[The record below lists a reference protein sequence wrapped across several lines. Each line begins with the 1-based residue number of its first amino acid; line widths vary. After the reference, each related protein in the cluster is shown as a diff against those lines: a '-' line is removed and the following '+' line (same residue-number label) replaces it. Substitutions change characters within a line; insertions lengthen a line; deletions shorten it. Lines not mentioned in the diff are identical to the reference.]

1 MLQDTGRRR
10 MAITLLCLIVS
21 STVFTSFLIFTDSHS
36 YNTWDYETDVGPAS
50 MVIVGSQGLEFM
62 DDILA
67 LPQIKKVS
75 SLMISVASVVA
86 YPPEHNVTFALS
98 NTDFKNASEF
108 FPQAPVE
115 EELNLTV
122 RVGCIDE
129 TFQENFP
136 SIINISNGK
145 LPESNIEIAFSE
157 RVADL
162 FQVTVGDIVSYEYG
176 VVSPYYSFL
185 RLVGVY
191 AQDEA
196 DTRSG
201 QYYALADAVITPALM
216 TNDSR
221 EDYVFLE
228 VDRSNCQPIVS
239 SIGVAFLSEVEEN
252 IREIEPQYAI
262 THQTSFYIDDILAK
276 GIVRYQTSL
285 LDMRFEQLNR
295 IQGFIFFALVFAGFG
310 VRYNIKHKKLEIE
323 MLRIRGASGIQIT
336 MAFLREL
343 MVLEAL
349 SIGFALGLG
358 FLLSRI
364 GFTTLGFFQFG
375 QLRNSPFLLTSD
387 SIIILIVLSI
397 AIPVSLYSIFYNNSK
412 IAPTASIGHGGLKRL
427 ARLMQLLRW
436 DISLSLVSLVI
447 LLPIWMSSSLVVQGP
462 IFAILVYG
470 LPFTFFIGIAGL
482 ISRSLRISTKWLSS
496 RLRKPLGTLAA
507 GLGIRRIS
515 WNAST
520 SGATVL
526 VIALALSLAWNG
538 AVIDVTL
545 PNTVL
550 THTRFAIGGDIAFR
564 LEEDSRG
571 LWNDLLVNVEENPI
585 VEGLST
591 VTTYG
596 LSLSA
601 EIQDLVKFVAIN
613 PLVYAGVGYDFLGN
627 PLAQSNLMTS
637 LTALDH
643 NPTGVIMTSDVARSY
658 GLSEG
663 DTLRAFRT
671 NGSEIETLTFN
682 ILDIVESLPDSMVGP
697 DGYQPPPSSSSIIV
711 GRGRIWMHIDF
722 ADTLFLQDSSLIT
735 VLCVRTREGTNGQE
749 LVDEILGSDIADTV
763 LGYAIAGV
771 ITEKSSHQSQFILD
785 RTIDTFL
792 IIIALGSVPVA
803 FLVHFN
809 EQLEDKRKE
818 SALLRTIGMKTLQL
832 HKFQVV
838 ETQSIILY
846 SILLIA
852 IGAPILIASSL
863 NVTMYTS
870 TIAFSAFPS
879 PILLSIPWIPL
890 FILIT
895 YLVLCAGAVGFILSF
910 LNAKLPISKVIRDT
924 WADSWYNR
932 GQTE

>member
-1 MLQDTGRRR
+1 
-10 MAITLLCLIVS
+10 MAITLLCMIVS
-21 STVFTSFLIFTDSHS
+21 STIFTSFLIFIDSYS
-36 YNTWDYETDVGPAS
+36 RNTWDYETDVGPAS
-50 MVIVGSQGLEFM
+50 MVIVGSEGLEFI
-62 DDILA
+62 DEILA
-67 LPQIKKVS
+67 LPQINRVS
-75 SLMISVASVVA
+75 SLNISVASVVA
-86 YPPEHNVTFALS
+86 YPPEHNVTLASSGTEFE
-98 NTDFKNASEF
+98 NASGY
-108 FPQAPVE
+108 FPQAATPPDPD
-115 EELNLTV
+115 LNLTI

-136 SIINISNGK
+136 SIINITNGK
-145 LPESNIEIAFSE
+145 LPERNIEIAFSK

-162 FQVTVGDIVSYEYG
+162 FQVTVGDIVSYEHG
-176 VVSPYYSFL
+176 VLSPYYSFL

-201 QYYALADAVITPALM
+201 HYYRLADAVIPTALM

-221 EDYVFLE
+221 EDYLFLE
-228 VDRSNCQPIVS
+228 VDRSNCQPIVPS
-239 SIGVAFLSEVEEN
+239 VGIASLSEVEEN
-252 IREIEPQYAI
+252 IRGIDPQYAI

-276 GIVRYQTSL
+276 GIVRYQASL
-285 LDMRFEQLNR
+285 LDLRLEQLNR

-310 VRYNIKHKKLEIE
+310 VRYNIKHRKLEIE
-323 MLRIRGASGIQIT
+323 MLRTRGASGIQIT
-336 MAFLREL
+336 LAFLREL

-375 QLRNSPFLLTSD
+375 QLRNSPFLLTFD
-387 SIIILIVLSI
+387 SIIILIILSI
-397 AIPVSLYSIFYNNSK
+397 VIPVSLYSIFHNNSK
-412 IAPTASIGHGGLKRL
+412 IVPTTSIGHGRLKRL

-436 DISLSLVSLVI
+436 DISLSLVSLVF
-447 LLPIWMSSSLVVQGP
+447 LLSIWESSSLVAQSP

-482 ISRSLRISTKWLSS
+482 ISRSLSTSTNWLSS
-496 RLRKPLGTLAA
+496 GLKKPLGKLAA

-538 AVIDVTL
+538 AVIDITI

-550 THTRFAIGGDIAFR
+550 NHTRFAIGGDIAFR
-564 LEEDSRG
+564 LEEDSRNS
-571 LWNDLLVNVEENPI
+571 WNDLLGNVEENPI

-601 EIQDLVKFVAIN
+601 EIQDLVKFVAID
-613 PLVYAGVGYDFLGN
+613 PLVYASVGYDSLGN
-627 PLAQSNLMTS
+627 PLAQSSLMAS
-637 LTALDH
+637 LSALDQ
-643 NPTGVIMTSDVARSY
+643 NPTGIIMTSDVARVY

-663 DTLRAFRT
+663 DTLRVFRA

-682 ILDIVESLPDSMVGP
+682 TLAIVESLPDSMVGP
-697 DGYQPPPSSSSIIV
+697 NGYQPPPSSTIV
-711 GRGRIWMHIDF
+711 GRGRIWMHIEH
-722 ADTLFLQDSSLIT
+722 ADTLFIQDSSLIT

-749 LVDEILGSDIADTV
+749 LVDAILGSDIADTV
-763 LGYAIAGV
+763 LGYAIASV
-771 ITEKSSHQSQFILD
+771 ITEKSSHQSQFIFD
-785 RTIDTFL
+785 STIDTFL
-792 IIIALGSVPVA
+792 IIIALSSVPVA

-818 SALLRTIGMKTLQL
+818 SALLRAIGMKTMQL
-832 HKFQVV
+832 HKYQVI
-838 ETQSIILY
+838 EMQSIILY

-852 IGAPILIASSL
+852 IGSPILIISSL

-879 PILLSIPWIPL
+879 PILLAIPWIPL
-890 FILIT
+890 FLIIT
-895 YLVLCAGAVGFILSF
+895 YSILCAGVVGFMLSF
-910 LNAKLPISKVIRDT
+910 LNAKHPICKLTRDT
-924 WADSWYNR
+924 WADSWHNR